1 MLFYLLLVK
10 IRYLD
15 YYFYGD
21 FSEIFLFIIKG
32 FTFNIM
38 IYQISMK
45 GLKPYEQA
53 SFDLFYYYYYLFYLL
68 LIRLFE
74 ENSYSRNELY
84 FKFF

>member
-45 GLKPYEQA
+45 GLKPYE
-53 SFDLFYYYYYLFYLL
+53 
-68 LIRLFE
+68 
-74 ENSYSRNELY
+74 
-84 FKFF
+84 